1 MRKQNLST
9 LLAFLVTIILVSFF
23 LFQININDLTDGL
36 KQINPVYFILGFVL
50 YLCSYIFRT
59 CRFYVLLNKEIRF
72 KDLFYVV
79 CIHNLVNNIL
89 PARTGELSYVYILNK
104 LHNRSMSDGIASLT
118 VVRFFDFITIFL
130 LFFISVSRIQ
140 IESQFIAN
148 SLGFI
153 TLFMMLVIFLFLT
166 FFFYGNRFIS
176 NTRKILE
183 KFGPRN
189 KKSFIY
195 LLGKF
200 EDVIKSFEKIRSFE
214 KIIFLELIA
223 LSFGAWLSLY
233 LFNYILI
240 KTLNI
245 NLDFL
250 TVIFSTSFA
259 VFTTVLPIQGIGG
272 FGTLEGG
279 WSAGL
284 IAAGL
289 KSDVAIC
296 SAFLFHIVMIIYFLI
311 LGFLGFLGMKSKR

>member
-1 MRKQNLST
+1 MKKQNFST
-9 LLAFLVTIILVSFF
+9 FLAVVVTIILVSFF
-23 LFQININDLTDGL
+23 LLQIDMADLIDAL
-36 KQINPVYFILGFVL
+36 KQINPVYLVFGFGL

-59 CRFYVLLNKEIRF
+59 CRFYILLDKEINV

-79 CIHNLVNNIL
+79 CVHNLVNNIL
-89 PARTGELSYVYILNK
+89 PARTGELSYVYMLKK
-104 LHNRSMSDGIASLT
+104 LHSRSMSEGIASLT
-118 VVRFFDFITIFL
+118 VVRFFDLITIFF

-140 IESQFIAN
+140 IKSQIITN
-148 SLGFI
+148 SLWFV
-153 TLFMMLVIFLFLT
+153 TLFMSIVVLLFLSL
-166 FFFYGNRFIS
+166 FFYGDRSIS
-176 NTRKILE
+176 GIKKILRIL
-183 KFGPRN
+183 GLGN
-189 KKSFIY
+189 KKSFVY
-195 LLGKF
+195 LSHIL
-200 EDVIKSFEKIRSFE
+200 EEITKSFEKIKSFR
-214 KIIFLELIA
+214 KIIFFELMV

-245 NLDFL
+245 DLDFP

-289 KSDVAIC
+289 KSEVAIC
-296 SAFLFHIVMIIYFLI
+296 SAFIFHMVMIMYFLVLGL
-311 LGFLGFLGMKSKR
+311 LGFFGMKLKK